1 MPAWF
6 EVSVLVGLSAI
17 LIAFCVYVA
26 KLQQG
31 ELSSYLGEIKEENI
45 APNLKTLLQQKH
57 PYMVLDF
64 KQFETL
70 FAASPDMFSFWCL
83 DNNGKCCWGGYESTS
98 YEAAAKGK
106 YHRLNPNHFYRR
118 NLETYIPNKI
128 VETSNWR
135 RVQESM
141 HTGFWPLIITF
152 GGNLPAEYN
161 SDIVQ
166 PIPSDATIIF
176 FSSLQ
181 ASRKAYSIIFD
192 YIKEKSLNALGIR
205 DSIKAT
211 SQQILKNSI
220 KGSDNMLRDIAKVRK
235 NAEKQLA
242 VCQETIK
249 GLTLDAEQEA
259 GVKLELGYMVGMGK
273 NHQMN
278 DKQAQT
284 LLEIL
289 PMEQVES
296 MV

>member
-6 EVSVLVGLSAI
+6 EVSVLAGLFVL
-17 LIAFCVYVA
+17 LIAIITMCIYIS
-26 KLQQG
+26 KLQKKK
-31 ELSSYLGEIKEENI
+31 LLLFLDDIKEENI
-45 APNLKTLLQQKH
+45 VSNLKTLLQQKH
-57 PYMVLDF
+57 PYMVVDF

-83 DNNGKCCWGGYESTS
+83 DNDGKCCWSGYESTS
-98 YEAAAKGK
+98 YEAVAKGK
-106 YHRLNPNHFYRR
+106 YHRLDPNHFYRR

-141 HTGFWPLIITF
+141 HSGFWPLIITF
-152 GGNLPAEYN
+152 GGNLPAEYD

-166 PIPSDATIIF
+166 PIPSDTTIIF

-249 GLTLDAEQEA
+249 GLTLDAGQES
-259 GVKLELGYMVGMGK
+259 GIE
-273 NHQMN
+273 
-278 DKQAQT
+278 T
-284 LLEIL
+284 
-289 PMEQVES
+289 
-296 MV
+296 